1 VFFTFLNKDDPSY
14 PDISLMTGY
23 YPDVVLTYYYNS
35 MLKIP
40 LATYLQLKQIAAEN
54 TNAGA
59 PIREWEMFFAEID
72 LDADLDNFSNNKYL
86 HTMGPYYYPLT
97 NTRIYLCKDTP
108 LPEQLLTT
116 EDLAYLTSLEHT
128 PELNSELYSYYKSRK
143 GNKKAAKNTTELI
156 NDINMC
162 LISLREIEKVNRHIN
177 LLNKFL
183 EQRYAIA
190 EEENLQPAEPDNL
203 PIKPLKEEE
212 RELPVSN
219 LIPFNLIVNRK
230 RKQTEKESG
239 NSFNH
244 DMKVY
249 IIRYREYEKACDRFK
264 AVLENWSQYYEALM
278 DNCFRDIEMAEINIK
293 RSHKHLQ
300 VYNTILVKSF
310 IHSIYQD
317 TQTLST
323 FRHYLETGRAHNLQE
338 CMNLYEEECHWSEI
352 KASQE
357 RIENTI
363 YFMQGANEDY
373 RTASEHIDQIIKRVT
388 NKDKELQKIETG
400 V

>member
-1 VFFTFLNKDDPSY
+1 MFFTFLNKDNPIY
-14 PDISLMTGY
+14 PDISLTTGF
-23 YPDVVLTYYYNS
+23 YPDLVLTYYYNS
-35 MLKIP
+35 QLKIP

-72 LDADLDNFSNNKYL
+72 LDDDLDYFSNNEYL
-86 HTMGPYYYPLT
+86 HTIGPYYYPLT
-97 NTRIYLCKDTP
+97 NTRIYLSKDTP
-108 LPEQLLTT
+108 TPAELLTT
-116 EDLAYLTSLEHT
+116 EDLDYLISLEHT
-128 PELNSELYSYYKSRK
+128 PELHSELYSYYKSRK
-143 GNKKAAKNTTELI
+143 GNKKAAKNEAELI
-156 NDINMC
+156 KDINMC
-162 LISLREIEKVNRHIN
+162 LTSLREIEKVNRHVN
-177 LLNKFL
+177 FLNKFL
-183 EQRYAIA
+183 EQRYAVA

-212 RELPVSN
+212 RELPGSN

-230 RKQTEKESG
+230 KKQTEK
-239 NSFNH
+239 NSNSNFNH

-264 AVLENWSQYYEALM
+264 AVLENWSHYYETLM
-278 DNCFRDIEMAEINIK
+278 DNCFRDIEMAELNIK
-293 RSHKHLQ
+293 RSHKQLQ

-363 YFMQGANEDY
+363 YFLQGASEDY
-373 RTASEHIDQIIKRVT
+373 QTASQHIDQIIKRVT
-388 NKDKELQKIETG
+388 NKDNELQKIETG

>member
-1 VFFTFLNKDDPSY
+1 MFFTFLNKDNPIF
-14 PDISLMTGY
+14 PDISLMTGF
-23 YPDVVLTYYYNS
+23 YPDLVLTYYYNS
-35 MLKIP
+35 QLKIP
-40 LATYLQLKQIAAEN
+40 LATYLQLKQIAAKN

-72 LDADLDNFSNNKYL
+72 LDDDLDYFSNNEYL
-86 HTMGPYYYPLT
+86 HTIGPYYYPLT
-97 NTRIYLCKDTP
+97 NTRIYLSKDTP
-108 LPEQLLTT
+108 TPSELLTT
-116 EDLAYLTSLEHT
+116 EDLDYLISLEHT
-128 PELNSELYSYYKSRK
+128 PELHSELYSYYKSRK
-143 GNKKAAKNTTELI
+143 GNKKAAKNEAELI
-156 NDINMC
+156 KDINMC
-162 LISLREIEKVNRHIN
+162 LTSLREIEKVNRHIN
-177 LLNKFL
+177 FLNKFL

-190 EEENLQPAEPDNL
+190 EEENLQPPEPDNL

-230 RKQTEKESG
+230 RKQPEK
-239 NSFNH
+239 NSSNFNH

-264 AVLENWSQYYEALM
+264 AILENWSQYYETLM
-278 DNCFRDIEMAEINIK
+278 DNCFRDIEMAELNIK
-293 RSHKHLQ
+293 RSHKQLQ
-300 VYNTILVKSF
+300 IYNTILVKSF

-323 FRHYLETGRAHNLQE
+323 FRHYLETGRSHNLQE
-338 CMNLYEEECHWSEI
+338 CMNIYEEECHWSEI

-363 YFMQGANEDY
+363 YFLQGANEDY
-373 RTASEHIDQIIKRVT
+373 QTASQHIDQIIKRVT
-388 NKDKELQKIETG
+388 NKDNELQKIETG

>member
-1 VFFTFLNKDDPSY
+1 MFFTFLNKDNPGY

-35 MLKIP
+35 ALKIP

-72 LDADLDNFSNNKYL
+72 LDADLDSFSNNEFL
-86 HTMGPYYYPLT
+86 QTIGPYYYPLT
-97 NTRIYLCKDTP
+97 NTRIYLSKDTP
-108 LPEQLLTT
+108 TPAQLLTT

-143 GNKKAAKNTTELI
+143 GNKKAAKNEAELI
-156 NDINMC
+156 KDINMC
-162 LISLREIEKVNRHIN
+162 LTSLKEIEKVNRHIN
-177 LLNKFL
+177 FLNKFL

-203 PIKPLKEEE
+203 PIKPLREEE

-219 LIPFNLIVNRK
+219 LIPFNLIANR
-230 RKQTEKESG
+230 RKKQHEKN
-239 NSFNH
+239 NSNNFNH

-264 AVLENWSQYYEALM
+264 AVLENWPQYYETLM
-278 DNCFRDIEMAEINIK
+278 DNCFRDIEMAELNIK
-293 RSHKHLQ
+293 KSHKHLQ

-310 IHSIYQD
+310 IHSIYLD
-317 TQTLST
+317 NQTLST
-323 FRHYLETGRAHNLQE
+323 FRHYLETGRTHNLQE

-363 YFMQGANEDY
+363 YFLQGANEDY

-388 NKDKELQKIETG
+388 NKDNEMQKIETG

>member
-1 VFFTFLNKDDPSY
+1 VFFTFLNKDNPIY
-14 PDISLMTGY
+14 PDITLMTGF
-23 YPDVVLTYYYNS
+23 YPDLVLTYYYNS
-35 MLKIP
+35 QLKIP
-40 LATYLQLKQIAAEN
+40 LATYLQLKQIAAKN

-59 PIREWEMFFAEID
+59 PIREWEMFFAEINLDDD
-72 LDADLDNFSNNKYL
+72 LDYFSNNEYL
-86 HTMGPYYYPLT
+86 HTIGPYYYPLT
-97 NTRIYLCKDTP
+97 NTRIYLSKDTP
-108 LPEQLLTT
+108 TPAELLTT
-116 EDLAYLTSLEHT
+116 EDLDYLISLEHT
-128 PELNSELYSYYKSRK
+128 PELHSELYSYYKSRK
-143 GNKKAAKNTTELI
+143 GNKKTAKNEAELI
-156 NDINMC
+156 KDINMC
-162 LISLREIEKVNRHIN
+162 LTSLREIEKVNRHIN
-177 LLNKFL
+177 FLNKFL

-190 EEENLQPAEPDNL
+190 EEENLQPPEPDNL

-230 RKQTEKESG
+230 RKQPEK
-239 NSFNH
+239 NSSNFNH

-264 AVLENWSQYYEALM
+264 AILENWSQYYETLM
-278 DNCFRDIEMAEINIK
+278 DNCFRDIEMAELNIK
-293 RSHKHLQ
+293 RSHKQLQ
-300 VYNTILVKSF
+300 IYNTILVKSF

-338 CMNLYEEECHWSEI
+338 CMNIYEEECHWSEI

-363 YFMQGANEDY
+363 YFLQGANEDY
-373 RTASEHIDQIIKRVT
+373 QTASQHIDQIIKRVT
-388 NKDKELQKIETG
+388 NKDNELQKIETG

>member
-1 VFFTFLNKDDPSY
+1 VFFTFLNKDNPIY

-23 YPDVVLTYYYNS
+23 YPDLVLTYYYNS
-35 MLKIP
+35 QLKIP
-40 LATYLQLKQIAAEN
+40 LSTYLQLKQIAAEN

-72 LDADLDNFSNNKYL
+72 LDADLDSFSSNEYIW
-86 HTMGPYYYPLT
+86 TIGPYYYPLT
-97 NTRIYLCKDTP
+97 NTRIYLSKDTP
-108 LPEQLLTT
+108 TPAELLTT
-116 EDLAYLTSLEHT
+116 ENLDYLISLEHT
-128 PELNSELYSYYKSRK
+128 PELHSELYSYYKSRK
-143 GNKKAAKNTTELI
+143 GNKKAAKNESELI
-156 NDINMC
+156 KDINMC
-162 LISLREIEKVNRHIN
+162 LTSLREIEKVNRHIN
-177 LLNKFL
+177 FLNKFL
-183 EQRYAIA
+183 EQRYAVA

-230 RKQTEKESG
+230 RKQTEK
-239 NSFNH
+239 NSSNFNH

-264 AVLENWSQYYEALM
+264 AILENWSQYYEALM
-278 DNCFRDIEMAEINIK
+278 DNCFRDIEMAELNIK
-293 RSHKHLQ
+293 RSHKQLQ

-323 FRHYLETGRAHNLQE
+323 FRHYLETGRTHNLQE

-363 YFMQGANEDY
+363 YFLQGANEDY
-373 RTASEHIDQIIKRVT
+373 RTASAHIDQIIKRVT
-388 NKDKELQKIETG
+388 NKDSEVQKMETG